1 MSLRGEEKSMSN
13 SAMVDQKGRLKIP
26 VTLFPMLKRS
36 GTELYVTSEEGYSVR
51 IYPMQVWNQVE
62 ERLERLCSR
71 NRNNQKLLV
80 RAKYFGR
87 GVTMDKQGMVL
98 IPIVLRS
105 SAHMNGAVDIF
116 DYLNYLEVWNHA
128 QFLKDLKSSPITAQD
143 EKTLNTL
150 SSAPRFPWTV
160 DWKNKKGHVPG
171 KEWRFRVHRRLHG
184 DSGSRPSHA
193 IRGVRTGPAGRARG
207 LTLHAPK

>member
-1 MSLRGEEKSMSN
+1 MSN

-36 GTELYVTSEEGYSVR
+36 GTELYVTSEDGCSVR

-62 ERLERLCSR
+62 ERLEHLCSH
-71 NRNNQKLLV
+71 NRKNQKLLV

-87 GVTMDKQGMVL
+87 AVTMDKQGRVL

-105 SAHMNGAVDIF
+105 SAHMKGAVDIF

-128 QFLKDLKSSPITAQD
+128 QFLKNLKSSPITAQD
-143 EKTLNTL
+143 EKTLNEVF
-150 SSAPRFPWTV
+150 SAPGSPWAV
-160 DWKNKKGHVPG
+160 DWKNKEGHVHG
-171 KEWRFRVHRRLHG
+171 KGRRFGVHHRVHG
-184 DSGSRPSHA
+184 NSRNHLNPA
-193 IRGVRTGPAGRARG
+193 IRGTRTNPTERA
-207 LTLHAPK
+207 HVA

>member
-1 MSLRGEEKSMSN
+1 MSN
-13 SAMVDQKGRLKIP
+13 SAIVDQKGRLKIP
-26 VTLFPMLKRS
+26 VTLFPILKRS
-36 GTELYVTSEEGYSVR
+36 GTELYVTSEDGSSVR

-62 ERLERLCSR
+62 ERLERLCSH

-87 GVTMDKQGMVL
+87 AVTMDKQGRVL

-105 SAHMNGAVDIF
+105 SAQMKGRVDIF
-116 DYLNYLEVWNHA
+116 DYLNYREVWNHA
-128 QFLKDLKSSPITAQD
+128 QFLKNLKSSPITAQD
-143 EKTLNTL
+143 EKTLNKL
-150 SSAPRFPWTV
+150 SSAPRFPWAV
-160 DWKNKKGHVPG
+160 EWKNKKGHVPG
-171 KEWRFRVHRRLHG
+171 KEWRFRVHRRLHR

-193 IRGVRTGPAGRARG
+193 IRGARAGPARLARG

>member
-1 MSLRGEEKSMSN
+1 MSN

-36 GTELYVTSEEGYSVR
+36 GTELYVTSEDGCSVR

-62 ERLERLCSR
+62 ERLERLCSH

-87 GVTMDKQGMVL
+87 AVTMDKQGRVL

-105 SAHMNGAVDIF
+105 TAQMKGAVDIF
-116 DYLNYLEVWNHA
+116 DYLNYLEVWNHT
-128 QFLKDLKSSPITAQD
+128 QLLKDLKGSPITAQD
-143 EKTLNTL
+143 EKTLNIL
-150 SSAPRFPWTV
+150 SSAPRFPWAV
-160 DWKNKKGHVPG
+160 DWKNKKGHIPG
-171 KEWRFRVHRRLHG
+171 KEWRFLVHRRLHR
-184 DSGSRPSHA
+184 DSRSRPSHA
-193 IRGVRTGPAGRARG
+193 IRGARTGPAGRARG